1 MHNVCDRETE
11 REIEREITL
20 ESGRVR
26 GVVEAAA
33 QIRDGSHHGLEQV
46 ALVHHPVR
54 VTRGHAV

>member
-1 MHNVCDRETE
+1 MCDREKD
-11 REIEREITL
+11 REITL